1 MYKLRSQLDV
11 ERFCDENDIEKAAY
25 LTNAH
30 RLLEQGK
37 INTMAVNKA
46 TPASGLIHI
55 TETGRKL
62 LELVELTQ
70 RPQRDSQEV
79 WVEVARLK
87 RRLQI
92 AERDLPSLVADYELR
107 QRCEDLLAADAH
119 YDRVIRE
126 ACVVLENRVRSAARV
141 GKSVVGTSLMEQA
154 FSPTKGPLRSSDHD
168 QEQLGAMQIY
178 RGIMAFFRNAA
189 GHNLIDT
196 YDQEDALRFVIL
208 VDLLLKTLSEASID
222 PEIESGV

>member
-1 MYKLRSQLDV
+1 MARRSRDVQAKITLDV
-11 ERFCDENDIEKAAY
+11 ERFCDENDIEETAY

-37 INTMAVNKA
+37 ISTMAVNEA

-55 TETGRKL
+55 TETGRKS
-62 LELVELTQ
+62 LEVVELTQ
-70 RPQRDSQEV
+70 RPQRDSQEA

-107 QRCEDLLAADAH
+107 QSCEDLLAADAH

-154 FSPTKGPLRSSDHD
+154 FSPKRGPLRLSGHD
-168 QEQLGAMQIY
+168 QEPLGAM
-178 RGIMAFFRNAA
+178 
-189 GHNLIDT
+189 
-196 YDQEDALRFVIL
+196 
-208 VDLLLKTLSEASID
+208 
-222 PEIESGV
+222 